1 MKFDYSQF
9 FREEEDH
16 NDELLEQ
23 QYQEFFEVIRI
34 YLIIVLILT
43 MLCFISNAIISKY
56 RNRDLNSEVNS
67 FYLFFM
73 FYSIWIAPNR
83 FPQLDKIDLPIM

>member
-73 FYSIWIAPNR
+73 FYSIWITPNR